1 MFRQK
6 KYFPVFFFFLYSEKK
21 TTLRQY
27 SLLITAISLYK
38 DIFLIEFLFLQ
49 TIIECLKYAT
59 SGELPPGSK
68 GGAFV
73 HDPKVS

>member
-1 MFRQK
+1 MRAWLYNYEEWICQK
-6 KYFPVFFFFLYSEKK
+6 GAASRKL
-21 TTLRQY
+21 T
-27 SLLITAISLYK
+27 
-38 DIFLIEFLFLQ
+38 IFLCLQ

-73 HDPKVS
+73 HDPKVRPVFLYHQTFFFFGSLSE

>member
-1 MFRQK
+1 MIH
-6 KYFPVFFFFLYSEKK
+6 VFSVF
-21 TTLRQY
+21 
-27 SLLITAISLYK
+27 
-38 DIFLIEFLFLQ
+38 Q

-73 HDPKVS
+73 HDPKVCWCFNEYQIKFWLLEIFYVCYKKFVKYDNHLFS